1 MVVSLSSPYKPRGL
15 KLSEYFYHYSIHTA
29 MIFGYVEISNIGKL
43 EILFF
48 YK

>member
-1 MVVSLSSPYKPRGL
+1 MVVSLSSPYKPL